1 MFPSNFNAS
10 QKKSSRMFRVISSNC
25 KVKFALSGIQ
35 LKISRHNKR
44 KLGLTIRPENNQEK
58 RLRNDADTRISRQG
72 FENNYYNSV
81 HMLKKMEESIS
92 IISRRRKN
100 NDAF

>member
-1 MFPSNFNAS
+1 
-10 QKKSSRMFRVISSNC
+10 MFRVISSNYNL
-25 KVKFALSGIQ
+25 KFTLSGIQ
-35 LKISRHNKR
+35 LKISRYNKR

-58 RLRNDADTRISRQG
+58 RFRNDTDTRISRQG

-92 IISRRRKN
+92 LISRRIKN
-100 NDAF
+100 NETF